1 MNATVLFEVVNETDI
16 SFRIKKNEGKTSK
29 GNSVVRR
36 NIDNMAFK
44 MGAEEIKGQHCFM
57 LHPED

>member
-16 SFRIKKNEGKTSK
+16 SFRMKKKEKKNGK

-44 MGAEEIKGQHCFM
+44 MGAEEIKGPHSFM
-57 LHPED
+57 LRLED

>member
-1 MNATVLFEVVNETDI
+1 MNATVLFEVVIGTGI
-16 SFRIKKNEGKTSK
+16 FFRIKKNEGETSK

-44 MGAEEIKGQHCFM
+44 MGAEEIKSQHCFM
-57 LHPED
+57 LHLED